1 MGFAELVGIAELLG
15 LSFPLGIAAF
25 LGIAGNLRRA
35 STSPAVFWTVR
46 WWTSGIY
53 GLPAG
58 KERTNPSTTMVLT
71 SNSWKPPR
79 SSAGNAKKSEPI
91 SAKKGC
97 RRICSAVQRF
107 RGDVCRIE
115 SIRSSASAGI
125 SRKSRH
131 FVARQKSRR
140 TAGMERGKRRG
151 KRILF
156 FLCGMRI

>member
-1 MGFAELVGIAELLG
+1 MGIAELLGISELLG

-71 SNSWKPPR
+71 SRSWKPPR
-79 SSAGNAKKSEPI
+79 SSAGNAKDSAPI

-107 RGDVCRIE
+107 RGDLTKIAALRGAAE
-115 SIRSSASAGI
+115 
-125 SRKSRH
+125 
-131 FVARQKSRR
+131 VA
-140 TAGMERGKRRG
+140 
-151 KRILF
+151 
-156 FLCGMRI
+156 